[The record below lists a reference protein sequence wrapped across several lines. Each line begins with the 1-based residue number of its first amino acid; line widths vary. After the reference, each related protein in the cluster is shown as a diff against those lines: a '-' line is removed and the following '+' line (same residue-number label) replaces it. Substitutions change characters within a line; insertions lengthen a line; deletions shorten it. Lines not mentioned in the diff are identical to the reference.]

1 MKPESLLRELE
12 MLHALVQTCT
22 DSVELSRVLELDHTR
37 IVLAYTADR
46 LWTLFDNLKSEHESQ
61 QEQGETA

>member
-1 MKPESLLRELE
+1 MKQESLIRELE
-12 MLHALVQTCT
+12 MLHTLVQTCT

-46 LWTLFDNLKSEHESQ
+46 LWTLFDNLKSEQES
-61 QEQGETA
+61 EQGEGDV

>member
-46 LWTLFDNLKSEHESQ
+46 LWTLFDSLKSEQES
-61 QEQGETA
+61 EQGEGDV

>member
-1 MKPESLLRELE
+1 MKPESLLSELE

-37 IVLAYTADR
+37 MVLAYTADR
-46 LWTLFDNLKSEHESQ
+46 LWTLYDRLKTEHESQ
-61 QEQGETA
+61 PAQGEVA